1 MKKYSKYQILIA
13 IGYISILILSSLL
26 NNTIVLA
33 IIGSI
38 IIVIDKF
45 IIPNLKELKEKFN
58 LEKNIK
64 QLYEILLIEGLEPN
78 MAINL
83 ALLIKKI
90 GETNFLRFLKLTLET
105 FDEEEYESYP
115 DYSLINQTFNFSIKY
130 KYGRN
135 QVRIYRDSIFYDYS
149 NVVSNKKIKED
160 FLGYF
165 KEECNKEGIKLKK

>member
-33 IIGSI
+33 IIGSV

-64 QLYEILLIEGLEPN
+64 QLYEILLIEGLEPT

-90 GETNFLRFLKLTLET
+90 GETNFLRILKLTLET
-105 FDEEEYESYP
+105 FDEEEYDAYP

-130 KYGRN
+130 KYGQN
-135 QVRIYRDSIFYDYS
+135 QVRIYRDNIFYDYS

-165 KEECNKEGIKLKK
+165 KEECKKEGIKLKK